1 MTKWLIAFL
10 LAMFGIVDTASA
22 QDRWA
27 RIDTVTARV
36 GAQQVLV
43 DASGWGQR
51 CKGIRIAVTDATIA
65 IERISIV
72 YASGRVHAEDVSP
85 PVRVAPGTQSRVFAA
100 TNEAQ
105 QIRLITIR
113 FSRLDRSA
121 RPATI
126 EVWGL
131 QPPAPTVAPPVAKRP
146 EFRMEAPPAP
156 GGGAT
161 PPAQPR
167 IPSPPRE
174 AVEAPR
180 PAVRAAPP
188 AAQPRMQTQSR
199 EQVDASRSGDAP
211 RTRSLPMPAPSARA
225 PETVPPPVASAP
237 PASPPPP
244 AAAAEPA
251 PAKAK
256 SRSLAAAGEP
266 QKPYNEVDVFF
277 GTDRKR
283 EADRSKFGR
292 AVAAFGTARSNSL
305 TLGKAVVTVPK
316 EGREKGSIPRPEWDL
331 LIARFSL
338 RDEDLSRDFTVFA
351 VDVMDRNTFVREAR
365 AKLAT
370 SSRFPGQ
377 AFVFVHGYFV
387 TFDDALFRAA
397 QIAHDLEFDGVP
409 FVYSWPSVAGL
420 TGYVLDRG
428 RARDARD
435 HLRDFVDIIAKES
448 GAAEVH
454 LIAHSMGA
462 DPLLEVL
469 RDIQRS
475 EPQVAGGARPR
486 FGEIILAAP
495 DVTRESFELIAAQIT
510 GLRRGMTL
518 YASSNDRAL
527 AASRWTRLGESPAGY
542 VPSSGPVVVPG
553 AADTIDI
560 SSLDTS
566 FFRVNHST
574 FADREA
580 LLGDIRRL
588 ISSGL
593 RPPSTRGTEFE
604 LVQSEGGA
612 YWRYRK

>member
-1 MTKWLIAFL
+1 MTKWLFAFL
-10 LAMFGIVDTASA
+10 LAIVGISSTASA

-27 RIDTVTARV
+27 RINTVTA
-36 GAQQVLV
+36 GASAQQVII
-43 DASGWGQR
+43 DASGWSAG
-51 CKGIRIAVTDATIA
+51 CKGIRFAVLDTTIA
-65 IERISIV
+65 IEHISIV
-72 YASGRVHAEDVSP
+72 YATGRVHAENVSP
-85 PVRVAPGTQSRVFAA
+85 PVRVGPGVQSRVFAPTA
-100 TNEAQ
+100 DAR
-105 QIRLITIR
+105 QIRLITLR
-113 FSRLDRSA
+113 FSRVDRTA
-121 RPATI
+121 RAATI

-131 QPPAPTVAPPVAKRP
+131 QAAPAPIGGSPPTAQKREFRIERDQPSGGAAPPPPMAR
-146 EFRMEAPPAP
+146 RMEVQPP
-156 GGGAT
+156 
-161 PPAQPR
+161 PP
-167 IPSPPRE
+167 
-174 AVEAPR
+174 
-180 PAVRAAPP
+180 PP
-188 AAQPRMQTQSR
+188 AAQPQPRMQSAPPPR
-199 EQVDASRSGDAP
+199 ESVEAARPAPPPDAAP
-211 RTRSLPMPAPSARA
+211 RTRSMQAPPPAARA
-225 PETVPPPVASAP
+225 PEAAPAPPPVATSPGTAP
-237 PASPPPP
+237 K
-244 AAAAEPA
+244 AAA
-251 PAKAK
+251 
-256 SRSLAAAGEP
+256 RSLAP
-266 QKPYNEVDVFF
+266 SDPNKPYTEIDVYF

-283 EADRSKFGR
+283 EADRTKFGR
-292 AVAAFGTARSNSL
+292 AVAAFGTGRSAQL

-316 EGREKGSIPRPEWDL
+316 EGRDKGSIPRPEWDL
-331 LIARFSL
+331 IVARFSL
-338 RDEDLSRDFTVFA
+338 REEDLSRDFTVFA
-351 VDVMDRNTFVREAR
+351 VDVMSQRDFVREAR
-365 AKLAT
+365 QKL
-370 SSRFPGQ
+370 SSSRRFPGQ

-435 HLRDFVDIIAKES
+435 QLREFVDLIAKES
-448 GAAEVH
+448 GATEVH

-475 EPQVAGGARPR
+475 EPQVAKASRPR

-495 DVTRESFELIAAQIT
+495 DVTRESFELIASQIT

-542 VPSSGPVVVPG
+542 VPNGGPVIVPG

-566 FFRVNHST
+566 FFGVNHST

-588 ISSGL
+588 ISSGM
-593 RPPSTRGTEFE
+593 RPPSTRGAEFE
-604 LVQSEGGA
+604 LVQSEHGA
-612 YWRYRK
+612 YWRYKK

>member
-1 MTKWLIAFL
+1 MTKWLLAFL
-10 LAMFGIVDTASA
+10 LVLVGLTDSAGA

-27 RIDTVTARV
+27 RINSVSAGV
-36 GAQQVLV
+36 GSKQVLV
-43 DASGWGQR
+43 DASGWSQG
-51 CKGIRIAVTDATIA
+51 CKGIRIAVRDGTIA
-65 IERISIV
+65 IEHISIV
-72 YASGRVHAEDVSP
+72 YATGRVHAENVSP
-85 PVRVAPGTQSRVFAA
+85 PVRVSPGAQSRVFAA
-100 TNEAQ
+100 TSDVRQ
-105 QIRLITIR
+105 VRLVTIR
-113 FSRLDRSA
+113 FSRVDRSA
-121 RPATI
+121 RAATI

-131 QPPAPTVAPPVAKRP
+131 QDTPLRRFRGAPETSQRQFKLESPQGGGVPPPMARRAEPPPVARSA
-146 EFRMEAPPAP
+146 EPPPVARS
-156 GGGAT
+156 AE
-161 PPAQPR
+161 PPPVAR
-167 IPSPPRE
+167 SEPPP
-174 AVEAPR
+174 V
-180 PAVRAAPP
+180 V
-188 AAQPRMQTQSR
+188 
-199 EQVDASRSGDAP
+199 ASRPDDAP
-211 RTRSLPMPAPSARA
+211 RTRSMRM
-225 PETVPPPVASAP
+225 PPPAGNGETA
-237 PASPPPP
+237 APPPP
-244 AAAAEPA
+244 PSAAPGT
-251 PAKAK
+251 PHPKAS
-256 SRSLAAAGEP
+256 SRSFSTADP
-266 QKPYNEVDVFF
+266 SKPYTEVDVFF

-292 AVAAFGTARSNSL
+292 SVAAFGTGRSNQL

-331 LIARFSL
+331 IVARFAL

-351 VDVMDRNTFVREAR
+351 VDVMSERDFVREAR
-365 AKLAT
+365 QKLSGAR
-370 SSRFPGQ
+370 RFPGQ

-409 FVYSWPSVAGL
+409 FVFSWPSVAGL

-435 HLRDFVDIIAKES
+435 QLREFIDVIAKQT
-448 GAAEVH
+448 GANEVH

-469 RDIQRS
+469 RDIQRT
-475 EPQVAGGARPR
+475 EPQIAKAGRPR

-495 DVTRESFELIAAQIT
+495 DVTRESFELIAGQIT

-518 YASSNDRAL
+518 YASSSDRAL

-542 VPSSGPVVVPG
+542 VSSDGPLVVPG

-566 FFRVNHST
+566 FFSINHST

-588 ISSGL
+588 IISGM
-593 RPPSTRGTEFE
+593 RPPNTRGEAFE
-604 LVQSEGGA
+604 LVQSAHGA
-612 YWRYRK
+612 YWRYKK